1 MIDSLSTLPP
11 KGLSEG
17 KDQPRIRVHNF
28 RRAHTHILDCILIF
42 LHMLMS
48 TLPKKGLKIA
58 NVSICSLRNKV
69 QDIDNLLTTDKI
81 GQKKDRWWWL
91 TTDKIGQRKDRDI
104 FGGGVAMYIQSHIP
118 VKLRRYLM
126 SCDVEM
132 LWLRVHLPH
141 LKPILL
147 ECCYRPP
154 CSGSQYL
161 DILCEMFERA
171 CDENRNLCTG
181 RPKHIFSCIKL
192 SSENEY
198 S

>member
-58 NVSICSLRNKV
+58 NVNICSLRNKV
-69 QDIDNLLTTDKI
+69 QDIDNL
-81 GQKKDRWWWL
+81 L

-147 ECCYRPP
+147 ECCYRPL

-161 DILCEMFERA
+161 DNLCEMFERA
-171 CDENRNLCTG
+171 CNENRNLCTG